1 MTEEEKLEKINS
13 LNESIGKATNEIEKI
28 NKKEAKLK
36 KKGSSLSNTDARSR
50 SFYQRQLEG
59 YVAEK
64 KRLES
69 GDNPNDGPNGNN
81 PPSDGKGNGSG
92 TGNVGSKGSGSGNR
106 GSTGT
111 VTGTGTG
118 TVTGTGT
125 GTVTS
130 TGTPSSKEN
139 ALTGS
144 EKKAEE
150 TADEMNDEEEKNKKT
165 EDAKSAAETARDMAA
180 QVDANVEENIP
191 TWFWREA
198 QEMAPSDK
206 AKRGFIISNY
216 ILNRLGTAAGNIG
229 AIVQNAGGSGGATL
243 KEHGGSYIDQYRK
256 SKLEQALAN
265 RKTRQN
271 NLLQQQIDA
280 LVAIGA
286 SENEARAI
294 QNKLRNSKYWN
305 KYNRLTNEQQVYIQ
319 GLLYSDTK
327 GEITDAVLGD
337 FIDRIMEGKDTSLNN
352 VAATALTA
360 AGIDN
365 IDQIVRGAGSTGEKV
380 TNWLARANG
389 WKKPG
394 E

>member
-1 MTEEEKLEKINS
+1 MARNIKEVEKDMS
-13 LNESIGKATNEIEKI
+13 KAQKAIEKI
-28 NKKEAKLK
+28 DKKEEKN
-36 KKGSSLSNTDARSR
+36 GGLSNVDAGTRSTYR
-50 SFYQRQLEG
+50 KMLKELE
-59 YVAEK
+59 AEK
-64 KRLES
+64 ENILNGGSETDTPKKVDIAPTTTTAPAPKTVTPAAAPKTVTPVVNKPSTSSKEKRLE
-69 GDNPNDGPNGNN
+69 
-81 PPSDGKGNGSG
+81 
-92 TGNVGSKGSGSGNR
+92 NV
-106 GSTGT
+106 
-111 VTGTGTG
+111 
-118 TVTGTGT
+118 
-125 GTVTS
+125 
-130 TGTPSSKEN
+130 E
-139 ALTGS
+139 
-144 EKKAEE
+144 EKAVA
-150 TADEMNDEEEKNKKT
+150 TADEMNSEEDKNKKT

-243 KEHGGSYIDQYRK
+243 REHGGSYIDQYRK
-256 SKLEQALAN
+256 SKLEQAMAN

-337 FIDRIMEGKDTSLNN
+337 FIDRIMEGKDISLNN

-365 IDQIVRGAGSTGEKV
+365 IDQLVSGAGTIGKKV
-380 TNWLARANG
+380 TNWLAGATG

>member
-1 MTEEEKLEKINS
+1 MEERTLEQIEADEKSLREKI
-13 LNESIGKATNEIEKI
+13 KKI
-28 NKKEAKLK
+28 NKKKEKGKELSALETRNLSLYEKNLNELSKEKENLGK
-36 KKGSSLSNTDARSR
+36 KPATVATPAAPVNKPVAPVNKPAAPVVNKTSTSSK
-50 SFYQRQLEG
+50 E
-59 YVAEK
+59 
-64 KRLES
+64 KRLE
-69 GDNPNDGPNGNN
+69 
-81 PPSDGKGNGSG
+81 
-92 TGNVGSKGSGSGNR
+92 NV
-106 GSTGT
+106 
-111 VTGTGTG
+111 
-118 TVTGTGT
+118 
-125 GTVTS
+125 
-130 TGTPSSKEN
+130 E
-139 ALTGS
+139 
-144 EKKAEE
+144 EKAVA
-150 TADEMNDEEEKNKKT
+150 TADGMNSEEGKNKKT

-180 QVDANVEENIP
+180 QVDANVEENVP

-198 QEMAPSDK
+198 REMAPSDK
-206 AKRGFIISNY
+206 AKQGFIISNY

-229 AIVQNAGGSGGATL
+229 AIIQNAGGSGGATL

-256 SKLEQALAN
+256 SKLEQAMAN

-305 KYNRLTNEQQVYIQ
+305 KYNRLTNEQQIYIQ

-327 GEITDAVLGD
+327 GEITDAVLGN
-337 FIDRIMEGKDTSLNN
+337 FIDKIMEGKDISLNN

-365 IDQIVRGAGSTGEKV
+365 VDKLINEAGTIGEKV
-380 TNWLARANG
+380 TNWLG

>member
-1 MTEEEKLEKINS
+1 MTEEEKLEEINR
-13 LNESIGKATNEIEKI
+13 LNGSIEKATNEIEKI

-36 KKGSSLSNTDARSR
+36 KKGSSLSNSDARSR
-50 SFYQRQLEG
+50 SFYQKQLEG

-64 KRLES
+64 KKLEN
-69 GDNPNDGPNGNN
+69 GDNPNGNN

-106 GSTGT
+106 GSTGN
-111 VTGTGTG
+111 GSSGGNG

-150 TADEMNDEEEKNKKT
+150 TADAMNNEEDKNNKT

-198 QEMAPSDK
+198 QEMSPSDK

-216 ILNRLGTAAGNIG
+216 ILNRLGTATGNIG
-229 AIVQNAGGSGGATL
+229 AIIQNAGGSGGATL
-243 KEHGGSYIDQYRK
+243 KEHGGSYIDQYRQ
-256 SKLEQALAN
+256 SKLEQAMTN
-265 RKTRQN
+265 RKTKQN
-271 NLLQQQIDA
+271 SLLQQQIDA

-294 QNKLRNSKYWN
+294 QNKLRNSKHWN
-305 KYNRLTNEQQVYIQ
+305 KYNRLTNAQQVYIQ
-319 GLLYSDTK
+319 GLLYNDTSGK
-327 GEITDAVLGD
+327 ISDAVLGN
-337 FIDRIMEGKDTSLNN
+337 FIDRIMEGKDASLEQL
-352 VAATALTA
+352 ATTTLTA

-365 IDQIVRGAGSTGEKV
+365 VDKIKSGAKSVSDKV
-380 TNWLARANG
+380 LEWLNW
-389 WKKPG
+389 K
-394 E
+394 

>member
-1 MTEEEKLEKINS
+1 MARNLKDIEKEMS
-13 LNESIGKATNEIEKI
+13 KAQKAIEKI
-28 NKKEAKLK
+28 NKKEEKDGSLSNVDAGTRSTYQKMLK
-36 KKGSSLSNTDARSR
+36 KLEAEKENILKGSS
-50 SFYQRQLEG
+50 E
-59 YVAEK
+59 
-64 KRLES
+64 
-69 GDNPNDGPNGNN
+69 
-81 PPSDGKGNGSG
+81 
-92 TGNVGSKGSGSGNR
+92 
-106 GSTGT
+106 
-111 VTGTGTG
+111 
-118 TVTGTGT
+118 
-125 GTVTS
+125 
-130 TGTPSSKEN
+130 TGTPKKVDTTTTTTTAITPATTAAPKTVTPAAPVVNKPSTGSKEKLLEN
-139 ALTGS
+139 VE
-144 EKKAEE
+144 EKAAE
-150 TADEMNDEEEKNKKT
+150 TADEMNDEEAKNKKT
-165 EDAKSAAETARDMAA
+165 GDAKSAAETARDMAA
-180 QVDANVEENIP
+180 QVDANIEENIP

-229 AIVQNAGGSGGATL
+229 AIVQNAGGSGGASL
-243 KEHGGSYIDQYRK
+243 REHGGSYIDQYRK
-256 SKLEQALAN
+256 SKLEQAMAN

-271 NLLQQQIDA
+271 NLLQQQINA

-337 FIDRIMEGKDTSLNN
+337 FIDRIMEGKDISLNN

-365 IDQIVRGAGSTGEKV
+365 IDQIVSGARTIGEKV
-380 TNWLARANG
+380 TNWLAGAAG

>member
-1 MTEEEKLEKINS
+1 MDEERTLEQIEADI
-13 LNESIGKATNEIEKI
+13 ESVRAQINEINE
-28 NKKEAKLK
+28 KEAKGK
-36 KKGSSLSNTDARSR
+36 ALSA
-50 SFYQRQLEG
+50 LEIRNKAL
-59 YVAEK
+59 YEK
-64 KRLES
+64 NLES
-69 GDNPNDGPNGNN
+69 FLEEKANLTNPTEDT
-81 PPSDGKGNGSG
+81 PPSKG
-92 TGNVGSKGSGSGNR
+92 TG
-106 GSTGT
+106 TGT
-111 VTGTGTG
+111 GGTGTGTG
-118 TVTGTGT
+118 TGTG
-125 GTVTS
+125 G
-130 TGTPSSKEN
+130 SKPTN
-139 ALTGS
+139 NNNSS
-144 EKKAEE
+144 EKGLEKVEEKAVDAADGMNSEE
-150 TADEMNDEEEKNKKT
+150 DKNKKT
-165 EDAKSAAETARDMAA
+165 EDAKSAAETARDRAA
-180 QVDANVEENIP
+180 QVDANVEENVP

-198 QEMAPSDK
+198 REMAPTDK

-229 AIVQNAGGSGGATL
+229 AIIQNAGGSGGATL

-256 SKLEQALAN
+256 SKLEQAMAN

-305 KYNRLTNEQQVYIQ
+305 KYNRLTNAQQVYIQ

-327 GEITDAVLGD
+327 GEITDAVLGN
-337 FIDRIMEGKDTSLNN
+337 FIDKIMEGKDISLNS

-365 IDQIVRGAGSTGEKV
+365 VDKLTSDAGTIGEKV
-380 TNWLARANG
+380 TNWLAGAAG

>member
-1 MTEEEKLEKINS
+1 MARNIK
-13 LNESIGKATNEIEKI
+13 EIEKELSKLQKAIRKI
-28 NKKEAKLK
+28 NEKEGKDGK
-36 KKGSSLSNTDARSR
+36 LSNVDAGARSIYR
-50 SFYQRQLEG
+50 KQLKELE
-59 YVAEK
+59 AEK
-64 KRLES
+64 EKILNGGSETTTPKKVDSTTTATATTPKTVTPAAPKTVTPAAPIVNKSSTSSKEKRLE
-69 GDNPNDGPNGNN
+69 
-81 PPSDGKGNGSG
+81 
-92 TGNVGSKGSGSGNR
+92 NV
-106 GSTGT
+106 
-111 VTGTGTG
+111 
-118 TVTGTGT
+118 
-125 GTVTS
+125 
-130 TGTPSSKEN
+130 E
-139 ALTGS
+139 
-144 EKKAEE
+144 EKAAE
-150 TADEMNDEEEKNKKT
+150 TADEMNSEEAKNKKT
-165 EDAKSAAETARDMAA
+165 EDAKSAAETARDRAA
-180 QVDANVEENIP
+180 QIDANVEENVP

-243 KEHGGSYIDQYRK
+243 REHGGSYIDQYRK
-256 SKLEQALAN
+256 SKLEQALTN
-265 RKTRQN
+265 RKTKQN
-271 NLLQQQIDA
+271 SLLQQQIDA

-305 KYNRLTNEQQVYIQ
+305 KYNRLTNEQQIYIQ

-327 GEITDAVLGD
+327 GEITDAVLGN

-365 IDQIVRGAGSTGEKV
+365 IDQLISGAGAIGDKV
-380 TNWLARANG
+380 TKWLAGAAG

>member
-1 MTEEEKLEKINS
+1 MARNIKEVEKEISKAQKAIEKYDKKEEKDGGLSNVDAGTRSTYRKMLKKLEAEK
-13 LNESIGKATNEIEKI
+13 ESILNGGSETTIPKKVDIAPTTTTAPAPKTVTPAAAPKTVTPVV
-28 NKKEAKLK
+28 NKPSTSSKE
-36 KKGSSLSNTDARSR
+36 
-50 SFYQRQLEG
+50 
-59 YVAEK
+59 
-64 KRLES
+64 KRLENVEEKAAAVA
-69 GDNPNDGPNGNN
+69 DAMNN
-81 PPSDGKGNGSG
+81 
-92 TGNVGSKGSGSGNR
+92 
-106 GSTGT
+106 
-111 VTGTGTG
+111 
-118 TVTGTGT
+118 
-125 GTVTS
+125 
-130 TGTPSSKEN
+130 
-139 ALTGS
+139 
-144 EKKAEE
+144 EE
-150 TADEMNDEEEKNKKT
+150 DKNKKV
-165 EDAKSAAETARDMAA
+165 EDAASATQTAKEMANT
-180 QVDANVEENIP
+180 VDANVEENIP

-256 SKLEQALAN
+256 SKLEQAMTN
-265 RKTRQN
+265 RRAKQN
-271 NLLQQQIDA
+271 NLLQMQTDA
-280 LVAIGA
+280 ANAIGIP
-286 SENEARAI
+286 ENETRAV

-337 FIDRIMEGKDTSLNN
+337 FIDRIMEGKDISLNN

-365 IDQIVRGAGSTGEKV
+365 VDKLTREAGSIGEKV
-380 TNWLARANG
+380 TNWLAGAAG

>member
-1 MTEEEKLEKINS
+1 MAKNIKETEKEISKLQKAIRKINEKEEKD
-13 LNESIGKATNEIEKI
+13 G
-28 NKKEAKLK
+28 
-36 KKGSSLSNTDARSR
+36 SLSNVDAGARNIYR
-50 SFYQRQLEG
+50 KQLKELE
-59 YVAEK
+59 AERESILNGSSETTTPK
-64 KRLES
+64 KATTTAAAAAPKTVTPAATTAAPKTVKPAAPAVNKPYTSSKEKRLE
-69 GDNPNDGPNGNN
+69 NI
-81 PPSDGKGNGSG
+81 
-92 TGNVGSKGSGSGNR
+92 
-106 GSTGT
+106 
-111 VTGTGTG
+111 
-118 TVTGTGT
+118 
-125 GTVTS
+125 
-130 TGTPSSKEN
+130 E
-139 ALTGS
+139 
-144 EKKAEE
+144 EKAAEA
-150 TADEMNDEEEKNKKT
+150 ADEMNSEEDKNKKT

-229 AIVQNAGGSGGATL
+229 AIIQNAGGSGGAAL

-256 SKLEQALAN
+256 SKLEQAMAN

-271 NLLQQQIDA
+271 NLLQQQVDA

-337 FIDRIMEGKDTSLNN
+337 FIDRIMEGKDVSLNN

-365 IDQIVRGAGSTGEKV
+365 IDQLVSEAETIGDKV
-380 TNWLARANG
+380 LKMLNW
-389 WKKPG
+389 K
-394 E
+394 

>member
-1 MTEEEKLEKINS
+1 MERTLEQIEADEASLREKI
-13 LNESIGKATNEIEKI
+13 KKI
-28 NKKEAKLK
+28 NKKKEKGKELSASETRNLALYEKNLNELSKEKENLGK
-36 KKGSSLSNTDARSR
+36 KPATVDKPATPATPVNKPTATVNKPAAPVNKPSSPK
-50 SFYQRQLEG
+50 E
-59 YVAEK
+59 
-64 KRLES
+64 KRLE
-69 GDNPNDGPNGNN
+69 
-81 PPSDGKGNGSG
+81 
-92 TGNVGSKGSGSGNR
+92 NV
-106 GSTGT
+106 
-111 VTGTGTG
+111 
-118 TVTGTGT
+118 
-125 GTVTS
+125 
-130 TGTPSSKEN
+130 E
-139 ALTGS
+139 
-144 EKKAEE
+144 EKAVA
-150 TADEMNDEEEKNKKT
+150 TADEMNSEEEKNKKT

-180 QVDANVEENIP
+180 QVDANVEENVP

-198 QEMAPSDK
+198 KEMAPTDK

-229 AIVQNAGGSGGATL
+229 AIIQNAGGSGGATL
-243 KEHGGSYIDQYRK
+243 KEHGGSYIDKYRQ

-294 QNKLRNSKYWN
+294 QNKLRNSKHWN

-337 FIDRIMEGKDTSLNN
+337 FIDRIMEGKDISLNN

-365 IDQIVRGAGSTGEKV
+365 VDKLTSEAGSIGEKV
-380 TNWLARANG
+380 TNWLAGAAG

>member
-1 MTEEEKLEKINS
+1 MEERTLEEIEADEKSLREKI
-13 LNESIGKATNEIEKI
+13 KKI
-28 NKKEAKLK
+28 NKKKEKGKELSASETRNLSLYEKNLNELSKEKENLGK
-36 KKGSSLSNTDARSR
+36 KPATVDKPAAPAAPVNKPTAPVNKPAAPVANKPSSPK
-50 SFYQRQLEG
+50 E
-59 YVAEK
+59 
-64 KRLES
+64 KRLE
-69 GDNPNDGPNGNN
+69 
-81 PPSDGKGNGSG
+81 
-92 TGNVGSKGSGSGNR
+92 NV
-106 GSTGT
+106 
-111 VTGTGTG
+111 
-118 TVTGTGT
+118 
-125 GTVTS
+125 
-130 TGTPSSKEN
+130 E
-139 ALTGS
+139 
-144 EKKAEE
+144 EKAVA
-150 TADEMNDEEEKNKKT
+150 TADEMNSEEAKTTKT
-165 EDAKSAAETARDMAA
+165 EDAKSAAETARDRAA
-180 QVDANVEENIP
+180 QVDANVEENVP

-198 QEMAPSDK
+198 REMAPSDK
-206 AKRGFIISNY
+206 AKQGFIISNY

-229 AIVQNAGGSGGATL
+229 AIIQNAGGSGGAAL

-256 SKLEQALAN
+256 SKLEQAMAN

-305 KYNRLTNEQQVYIQ
+305 KYNRLTNEQQIYIQ

-327 GEITDAVLGD
+327 GEITDAVLGN
-337 FIDRIMEGKDTSLNN
+337 FIDKIMEGKDISLNN

-365 IDQIVRGAGSTGEKV
+365 VDKLTSDAGTIGEKV
-380 TNWLARANG
+380 TNWLAGAAG

>member
-1 MTEEEKLEKINS
+1 MEERTLEEIEADEKSLREKI
-13 LNESIGKATNEIEKI
+13 KRI
-28 NKKEAKLK
+28 NKKKEKGKELSASETRNLALYEKNLNELSKEKENLGK
-36 KKGSSLSNTDARSR
+36 KPATVATPAAPVNKPATPVNKPAAPVNKPSSPK
-50 SFYQRQLEG
+50 E
-59 YVAEK
+59 
-64 KRLES
+64 KRLE
-69 GDNPNDGPNGNN
+69 
-81 PPSDGKGNGSG
+81 
-92 TGNVGSKGSGSGNR
+92 NV
-106 GSTGT
+106 
-111 VTGTGTG
+111 
-118 TVTGTGT
+118 
-125 GTVTS
+125 
-130 TGTPSSKEN
+130 E
-139 ALTGS
+139 
-144 EKKAEE
+144 EKAVA
-150 TADEMNDEEEKNKKT
+150 TADEMNSEEEKNKKT
-165 EDAKSAAETARDMAA
+165 EDAKSAAETARDRAA

-198 QEMAPSDK
+198 REMAPSDK
-206 AKRGFIISNY
+206 AKQGFIISNY

-229 AIVQNAGGSGGATL
+229 AIIQNAGGSGGAAL

-256 SKLEQALAN
+256 SKLEQAMSN

-305 KYNRLTNEQQVYIQ
+305 KYNRLTNEQQIYIQ

-327 GEITDAVLGD
+327 GEITDAVLGN
-337 FIDRIMEGKDTSLNN
+337 FIDKIMEGKDMSLNN

-365 IDQIVRGAGSTGEKV
+365 VDKLINEAGTIGEKV
-380 TNWLARANG
+380 TNWLG

>member
-1 MTEEEKLEKINS
+1 MDEERTLEQIEADVENLREKI
-13 LNESIGKATNEIEKI
+13 KKI
-28 NKKEAKLK
+28 NKKKEKGKELSASETRNLALYEKNLNELSKEKENLGKKPAKPAAPVNK
-36 KKGSSLSNTDARSR
+36 PAAPVNKPAAPANRPSSPK
-50 SFYQRQLEG
+50 E
-59 YVAEK
+59 
-64 KRLES
+64 KRLE
-69 GDNPNDGPNGNN
+69 
-81 PPSDGKGNGSG
+81 
-92 TGNVGSKGSGSGNR
+92 NV
-106 GSTGT
+106 
-111 VTGTGTG
+111 
-118 TVTGTGT
+118 
-125 GTVTS
+125 
-130 TGTPSSKEN
+130 E
-139 ALTGS
+139 
-144 EKKAEE
+144 EKAAE
-150 TADEMNDEEEKNKKT
+150 TADAMNSEEEKNKKV
-165 EDAKSAAETARDMAA
+165 EDAGSAAETARDMANT
-180 QVDANVEENIP
+180 VDANVEENVP

-243 KEHGGSYIDQYRK
+243 KEHGGSYIDQYRQ
-256 SKLEQALAN
+256 SKLEQAMAN
-265 RKTRQN
+265 RKTKQN

-294 QNKLRNSKYWN
+294 QNKLRNSKHWN

-337 FIDRIMEGKDTSLNN
+337 FIDRIMEGKDISLNN

-365 IDQIVRGAGSTGEKV
+365 VDKLTSEAGSIGEKV
-380 TNWLARANG
+380 TNWLAGAAG

>member
-1 MTEEEKLEKINS
+1 MPEEEKLEEINR
-13 LNESIGKATNEIEKI
+13 LNESIEKATNEIEKI

-36 KKGSSLSNTDARSR
+36 KKGSSLSNSDARSR
-50 SFYQRQLEG
+50 SFYQKQLER

-64 KRLES
+64 KKLENGDS
-69 GDNPNDGPNGNN
+69 PNGDNPNGNN
-81 PPSDGKGNGSG
+81 PPKKVD
-92 TGNVGSKGSGSGNR
+92 
-106 GSTGT
+106 STPTTTTAAPKT
-111 VTGTGTG
+111 VTPAAP
-118 TVTGTGT
+118 V
-125 GTVTS
+125 VNKQPAS
-130 TGTPSSKEN
+130 TSSKEKLLEN
-139 ALTGS
+139 V

-150 TADEMNDEEEKNKKT
+150 TADEMNSEEDKNKKT
-165 EDAKSAAETARDMAA
+165 EDAKSAVEAARDRAA

-216 ILNRLGTAAGNIG
+216 ILNRLGTATGNIG

-256 SKLEQALAN
+256 SKLEQALTN

-305 KYNRLTNEQQVYIQ
+305 KYNRLTNEQQIYIQ

-327 GEITDAVLGD
+327 GEITDAVLGN

-365 IDQIVRGAGSTGEKV
+365 IDQIVRGAGTIGKKV
-380 TNWLARANG
+380 TNWLAGTAG

>member
-50 SFYQRQLEG
+50 SFYQKQLEG

-64 KRLES
+64 KKLES
-69 GDNPNDGPNGNN
+69 GDNPNGNN

-106 GSTGT
+106 GSTGNDSS
-111 VTGTGTG
+111 G
-118 TVTGTGT
+118 GT

-150 TADEMNDEEEKNKKT
+150 TADEMNDEEDKNKKT

-256 SKLEQALAN
+256 SKLEQAMAN

-327 GEITDAVLGD
+327 GEITDAVLGN

-360 AGIDN
+360 AGVDN
-365 IDQIVRGAGSTGEKV
+365 VDKLVSGAGAIGEKV
-380 TNWLARANG
+380 TNWLAGAAG

>member
-1 MTEEEKLEKINS
+1 MEERTLEQIEADEKSLREKI
-13 LNESIGKATNEIEKI
+13 KKI
-28 NKKEAKLK
+28 NKKKEKGKELSASETRNLSLYEKNLNELSKEKANLGK
-36 KKGSSLSNTDARSR
+36 KPATVDKPATPAAPVNKPATPVNKPAAPVANKPSSPK
-50 SFYQRQLEG
+50 E
-59 YVAEK
+59 
-64 KRLES
+64 KRLE
-69 GDNPNDGPNGNN
+69 
-81 PPSDGKGNGSG
+81 
-92 TGNVGSKGSGSGNR
+92 NV
-106 GSTGT
+106 
-111 VTGTGTG
+111 
-118 TVTGTGT
+118 
-125 GTVTS
+125 
-130 TGTPSSKEN
+130 E
-139 ALTGS
+139 
-144 EKKAEE
+144 EKAVA
-150 TADEMNDEEEKNKKT
+150 TADEMNSEEAKNKKT
-165 EDAKSAAETARDMAA
+165 GDAKSAAETARDRAA
-180 QVDANVEENIP
+180 QVDANVEENVP

-229 AIVQNAGGSGGATL
+229 AIIQNAGGSGGATL
-243 KEHGGSYIDQYRK
+243 KEHGGSYIDKYRQ
-256 SKLEQALAN
+256 SKLEQAMAN

-337 FIDRIMEGKDTSLNN
+337 FIDKIMEGKDISLNN

-365 IDQIVRGAGSTGEKV
+365 VDKLTSDAGTIGEKV
-380 TNWLARANG
+380 TNWLAGAAG

>member
-1 MTEEEKLEKINS
+1 MAKNIKETDKEISKLQKAIRKINEKEKKDGGLS
-13 LNESIGKATNEIEKI
+13 NVDAGARSVYRKKLKELEAERESILNGGSETATTPKKVDSAPATAAPKTVTPATTAPKTVTPAAAPVV
-28 NKKEAKLK
+28 NKPAASSKE
-36 KKGSSLSNTDARSR
+36 
-50 SFYQRQLEG
+50 
-59 YVAEK
+59 
-64 KRLES
+64 KRLE
-69 GDNPNDGPNGNN
+69 NI
-81 PPSDGKGNGSG
+81 
-92 TGNVGSKGSGSGNR
+92 
-106 GSTGT
+106 
-111 VTGTGTG
+111 
-118 TVTGTGT
+118 
-125 GTVTS
+125 
-130 TGTPSSKEN
+130 E
-139 ALTGS
+139 
-144 EKKAEE
+144 EKAAEA
-150 TADEMNDEEEKNKKT
+150 ADEMNSEEDKNKKT

-180 QVDANVEENIP
+180 QVDANVEENVP

-243 KEHGGSYIDQYRK
+243 REHGGSYIDQYRK
-256 SKLEQALAN
+256 SKLEQAMAN

-271 NLLQQQIDA
+271 NLLQQQVDA

-337 FIDRIMEGKDTSLNN
+337 FIDRIMEGKDVSLNN

-365 IDQIVRGAGSTGEKV
+365 VDKLTSEAGTIGEKV
-380 TNWLARANG
+380 TNWLAGVAG

>member
-1 MTEEEKLEKINS
+1 MARNLKTID
-13 LNESIGKATNEIEKI
+13 NEISKAQKAIEKI
-28 NKKEAKLK
+28 NKKEEKDGK
-36 KKGSSLSNTDARSR
+36 LSNVDAGTRST
-50 SFYQRQLEG
+50 YKKML
-59 YVAEK
+59 
-64 KRLES
+64 KRLEAEKES
-69 GDNPNDGPNGNN
+69 ILNG
-81 PPSDGKGNGSG
+81 GSE
-92 TGNVGSKGSGSGNR
+92 TATTPKKVDSAPTAATAATAAPK
-106 GSTGT
+106 T
-111 VTGTGTG
+111 VTPAAP
-118 TVTGTGT
+118 V
-125 GTVTS
+125 VNKTS
-130 TGTPSSKEN
+130 TSSKEKRLEN
-139 ALTGS
+139 VE
-144 EKKAEE
+144 EKAAEV
-150 TADEMNDEEEKNKKT
+150 ADEMNDEEAKNKKI
-165 EDAKSAAETARDMAA
+165 EDAGSATQTAKDMANT
-180 QVDANVEENIP
+180 VDANVEENVP

-229 AIVQNAGGSGGATL
+229 AIVQNAGGSGGASL
-243 KEHGGSYIDQYRK
+243 REHGGSYIDQYRK

-265 RKTRQN
+265 RKTKQN

-337 FIDRIMEGKDTSLNN
+337 FIDRIMEGKDVSLNN

-365 IDQIVRGAGSTGEKV
+365 IDELISGAGSIGEKV
-380 TNWLARANG
+380 TNWLAGAAG

>member
-1 MTEEEKLEKINS
+1 MEERTLEQIEADEKSLREKI
-13 LNESIGKATNEIEKI
+13 KKI
-28 NKKEAKLK
+28 NKKKEKGKELSASETRNLSLYEKNLNELSKEKANLGK
-36 KKGSSLSNTDARSR
+36 KPATVSKPATPAAPVNKPAAPVNKPAAPVANKPSSPK
-50 SFYQRQLEG
+50 E
-59 YVAEK
+59 
-64 KRLES
+64 KRLE
-69 GDNPNDGPNGNN
+69 
-81 PPSDGKGNGSG
+81 
-92 TGNVGSKGSGSGNR
+92 NV
-106 GSTGT
+106 
-111 VTGTGTG
+111 
-118 TVTGTGT
+118 
-125 GTVTS
+125 
-130 TGTPSSKEN
+130 E
-139 ALTGS
+139 
-144 EKKAEE
+144 EKAVA
-150 TADEMNDEEEKNKKT
+150 TADEMNSEEAKNKKT
-165 EDAKSAAETARDMAA
+165 GDAKSAAETARDRAA
-180 QVDANVEENIP
+180 QVDANVEENVP

-198 QEMAPSDK
+198 REMAPSDK
-206 AKRGFIISNY
+206 AKQGFIISNY

-229 AIVQNAGGSGGATL
+229 AIIQNAGGSGGATL
-243 KEHGGSYIDQYRK
+243 KEHGGSYIDKYRK
-256 SKLEQALAN
+256 SKLEQAMAN

-337 FIDRIMEGKDTSLNN
+337 FIDKIMEGKDISLNN

-365 IDQIVRGAGSTGEKV
+365 VDKLTSDAGTIGEKV
-380 TNWLARANG
+380 TNWLAGAAG

>member
-1 MTEEEKLEKINS
+1 MAKNIKETEKEISKLQ
-13 LNESIGKATNEIEKI
+13 KAIEKI
-28 NKKEAKLK
+28 NKKEEKD
-36 KKGSSLSNTDARSR
+36 GSLSNVDAGTRSVYR
-50 SFYQRQLEG
+50 KKLKELE
-59 YVAEK
+59 AEK
-64 KRLES
+64 ESILNGGSETVTPKKVTTTTTAAPKTVTPAAPVVNKPSTSSKEKRLE
-69 GDNPNDGPNGNN
+69 
-81 PPSDGKGNGSG
+81 
-92 TGNVGSKGSGSGNR
+92 NV
-106 GSTGT
+106 
-111 VTGTGTG
+111 
-118 TVTGTGT
+118 
-125 GTVTS
+125 
-130 TGTPSSKEN
+130 E
-139 ALTGS
+139 
-144 EKKAEE
+144 EKAVA
-150 TADEMNDEEEKNKKT
+150 TADAMNSEEEKNNKT

-198 QEMAPSDK
+198 KEMAPSDK
-206 AKRGFIISNY
+206 AKQGFIITNY

-256 SKLEQALAN
+256 SKLEQAMAN

-337 FIDRIMEGKDTSLNN
+337 FIDRIMEGKDISLNN

-365 IDQIVRGAGSTGEKV
+365 VSKLTSEAGTICEKV
-380 TNWLARANG
+380 TNWLAGAAG

>member
-1 MTEEEKLEKINS
+1 MAKTLKEIEKEIS
-13 LNESIGKATNEIEKI
+13 KAKKEIEKI
-28 NKKEAKLK
+28 NKKEEKN
-36 KKGSSLSNTDARSR
+36 GSLSNVDAGTRNS
-50 SFYQRQLEG
+50 YQKILNE
-59 YVAEK
+59 YLAEK
-64 KRLES
+64 EKILNGGSETTTPKKVTTTPAAPKTVTPAVPKAPASSTPAVKQLSTKEKRLE
-69 GDNPNDGPNGNN
+69 
-81 PPSDGKGNGSG
+81 
-92 TGNVGSKGSGSGNR
+92 NV
-106 GSTGT
+106 
-111 VTGTGTG
+111 
-118 TVTGTGT
+118 
-125 GTVTS
+125 
-130 TGTPSSKEN
+130 
-139 ALTGS
+139 
-144 EKKAEE
+144 EKKAAE
-150 TADEMNDEEEKNKKT
+150 TADEMNDEEAKNKKI
-165 EDAKSAAETARDMAA
+165 EDAGSATQTAKDMANT
-180 QVDANVEENIP
+180 VDANVEENVP

-198 QEMAPSDK
+198 QEMAPTDK

-229 AIVQNAGGSGGATL
+229 AIVQNAGGSGGASL

-265 RKTRQN
+265 RKTKQN

-294 QNKLRNSKYWN
+294 QNKLRNSKHWN

-327 GEITDAVLGD
+327 GEITDAVLGN
-337 FIDRIMEGKDTSLNN
+337 FIDKIMEGKDISLNN

-365 IDQIVRGAGSTGEKV
+365 VEKLTSGAGSIGEKV
-380 TNWLARANG
+380 TNWLAGAAG

>member
-1 MTEEEKLEKINS
+1 MTEEEKLEEIKR
-13 LNESIGKATNEIEKI
+13 LNESIEEATREIEKI

-36 KKGSSLSNTDARSR
+36 KKGSSLSYEDARLR
-50 SFYQRQLEG
+50 SFYQKQLDG
-59 YVAEK
+59 YVAENK
-64 KRLES
+64 KLQS

-81 PPSDGKGNGSG
+81 PPSDGKVNGSG
-92 TGNVGSKGSGSGNR
+92 TGNVGSKGSGSGTG
-106 GSTGT
+106 GSTGN
-111 VTGTGTG
+111 GTSG
-118 TVTGTGT
+118 GTGT

-130 TGTPSSKEN
+130 TPSSKEN
-139 ALTGS
+139 VLTGS

-150 TADEMNDEEEKNKKT
+150 TADEMNNEEDKNKKT

-198 QEMAPSDK
+198 REMAPSDK
-206 AKRGFIISNY
+206 AKRGFIITNY
-216 ILNRLGTAAGNIG
+216 ILNRLGTTAGNIG

-256 SKLEQALAN
+256 SKLEQALTN

-337 FIDRIMEGKDTSLNN
+337 FIDRIMEGKDISLNN

-365 IDQIVRGAGSTGEKV
+365 VDKLTSEAGSIGEKV
-380 TNWLARANG
+380 TNWLAGVAG

>member
-1 MTEEEKLEKINS
+1 MEERTLEQIEADEKSLREKI
-13 LNESIGKATNEIEKI
+13 KKI
-28 NKKEAKLK
+28 NKKKEKGKELSASETRNLSLYEKNLNELSKEKENLGK
-36 KKGSSLSNTDARSR
+36 KPATPAAPVNKPTAPVNKPAAPVVNKPYTSSK
-50 SFYQRQLEG
+50 E
-59 YVAEK
+59 
-64 KRLES
+64 KRLE
-69 GDNPNDGPNGNN
+69 
-81 PPSDGKGNGSG
+81 
-92 TGNVGSKGSGSGNR
+92 NV
-106 GSTGT
+106 
-111 VTGTGTG
+111 
-118 TVTGTGT
+118 
-125 GTVTS
+125 
-130 TGTPSSKEN
+130 E
-139 ALTGS
+139 
-144 EKKAEE
+144 EKAVA
-150 TADEMNDEEEKNKKT
+150 TADEMNSEEEKNKKT
-165 EDAKSAAETARDMAA
+165 EDAKSAAETARDRAA
-180 QVDANVEENIP
+180 QVDANIEENVP

-198 QEMAPSDK
+198 QEMSPTDK

-229 AIVQNAGGSGGATL
+229 AIIQNAGGSGGATL

-256 SKLEQALAN
+256 SKLEQAMAN

-337 FIDRIMEGKDTSLNN
+337 FIDKIMEGKDISLNN

-365 IDQIVRGAGSTGEKV
+365 VDKLTSDAGTIGEKV
-380 TNWLARANG
+380 TNWLAGAAG